1 LLLAGAKDFAL
12 SPGGLTGADTHA
24 DELDVR
30 VIGGAGHYL
39 PEEQPGIVAAAIREM
54 ARR

>member
-1 LLLAGAKDFAL
+1 MTWRTAL
-12 SPGGLTGADTHA
+12 SPRSLTGAGTRA
-24 DELDVR
+24 DGLAVR
-30 VIGGAGHYL
+30 IIDGGHYL